1 MTETG
6 PIQRTPTAIS
16 TWILTRSIRGCV
28 RVYRTYSC
36 EAMSVIHGYWLSHYI
51 QEKGSSLTHTGLSHL
66 SHPCVSLARSLQMH
80 NYAARS
86 VSMVPTSNGHTI
98 QDRSIYL
105 SLLFS
110 LPFSL
115 PFSLSLL
122 PTCRPYH
129 SPRAPS
135 PTRVPRGPPSLP
147 PAMQCS
153 PPTAPPLPG

>member
-36 EAMSVIHGYWLSHYI
+36 EAMSALHGYWLSHYI
-51 QEKGSSLTHTGLSHL
+51 QEKGRLSHTRGFHTFL
-66 SHPCVSLARSLQMH
+66 TLVSLSRVLFKCTTTQQDRSLWCPLRMD
-80 NYAARS
+80 
-86 VSMVPTSNGHTI
+86 I
-98 QDRSIYL
+98 LQDRSIYL